1 MASKAEAAAVW
12 MPINDLTPWAD
23 NPRDNAAAIPEVAKS
38 IKRFGFASPIIARP
52 IEGGG
57 FEIIAGHTRHQA
69 ALSLGLDRVPVRV
82 MDLDPT
88 DAKLLALADNK
99 VGEIATWSDGLGDI
113 LRELEADGIDLDGLG
128 FGDDELGE
136 LLAPLPIEPDGTE
149 DDVPDLQ
156 EGEPDSKVG
165 EVYELGPHRLV
176 CGDCRDP
183 DVMVTLMGGEKI
195 AVGFT
200 SPPYAAQR
208 VYDES
213 SGFKPIPPDE
223 YVEWFNAVQANIRAH
238 LAKNGSWFVNIK
250 EHSEQGQRS
259 LYVKD
264 LTIAHVREWGW
275 SLIDELCWRRNSIP
289 GLFPGRFKNLW
300 EPVFHFGLM
309 DGRGIK
315 FNPRSV
321 ATQGSGF
328 VYTPGLI
335 MTMTKHGSQHNQDEL
350 TPSPFVLPG
359 NVLDISTDSAQAQ
372 TGHTAPFPV
381 ALPVFFIKAYTD
393 PECIVFDPFMGSGTT
408 LIAAAQ
414 EGRRGYGCEI
424 SRGYCDVIRRRWTA
438 WAKKHGQ
445 DPGPGALE

>member
-1 MASKAEAAAVW
+1 MSKAEAAAVW

-149 DDVPDLQ
+149 DDVLEVE
-156 EGEPDSKVG
+156 EGEPDSKPG
-165 EVYELGPHRLV
+165 EVYELGPHRLA
-176 CGDCRDP
+176 CGDSTHPALWD
-183 DVMVTLMGGEKI
+183 
-195 AVGFT
+195 AVLDDDGSAAVFT
-200 SPPYAAQR
+200 SPPYGLTSCALSGNKAHAER
-208 VYDES
+208 GSAYLEDES
-213 SGFKPIPPDE
+213 PWLPM
-223 YVEWFNAVQANIRAH
+223 
-238 LAKNGSWFVNIK
+238 
-250 EHSEQGQRS
+250 
-259 LYVKD
+259 
-264 LTIAHVREWGW
+264 
-275 SLIDELCWRRNSIP
+275 
-289 GLFPGRFKNLW
+289 
-300 EPVFHFGLM
+300 M
-309 DGRGIK
+309 DGWTRCALDRCETVCANVQMLAGNK
-315 FNPRSV
+315 RELLTWMGDWSDHLVDV
-321 ATQGSGF
+321 AAWDKG
-328 VYTPGLI
+328 
-335 MTMTKHGSQHNQDEL
+335 HGPPQMAA
-350 TPSPFVLPG
+350 
-359 NVLDISTDSAQAQ
+359 NVLSNVFEFVVILGEAGSSRAIPSASFQGTEANVYRGTPQ
-372 TGHTAPFPV
+372 RKNEHAAIHGATFPV
-381 ALPVFFIKAYTD
+381 DFATWGVSVLCATASV
-393 PECIVFDPFMGSGTT
+393 VVDPFGGTGTT
-408 LIAAAQ
+408 LIACAMT
-414 EGRRGYGCEI
+414 GRRARLIELDP
-424 SRGYCDVIRRRWTA
+424 RYCDVIRRRWTA